1 MFGIRG
7 FLMKDEL
14 YKSFIEELY
23 SRLDKDRYPTTIETL
38 CYVVDMAM
46 MILIKSMAMY
56 YQDPSEKEN
65 IIQILTEE
73 MAILERGMCNTL
85 SHSNQRMA
93 KL

>member
-46 MILIKSMAMY
+46 TIPIKSMAMY
-56 YQDPSEKEN
+56 YQDPSEKRKHYPDIN
-65 IIQILTEE
+65 RRNGYLGTGNV
-73 MAILERGMCNTL
+73 L
-85 SHSNQRMA
+85 
-93 KL
+93 